1 MIPKVT
7 SPHDAEQE
15 QDEEEGDTNRQ
26 YEQGR
31 QEMNMTKVYKI
42 ADDDL

>member
-15 QDEEEGDTNRQ
+15 QDEQEGDTNSQ
-26 YEQGR
+26 EG
-31 QEMNMTKVYKI
+31 QEMNIIKVYKI
-42 ADDDL
+42 ADDDT